1 MTRPLTIGNAQ
12 GFWGDSIDA
21 PARMMRDAPDLDYLT
36 LDYLAEVSLSIMAIQ
51 RDRDPEAGYARD
63 VIDVARSLAPFWK
76 KGQKTKLVTNAGGL
90 NPAGCARAMAVAL
103 REAGCTGMTIGVVT
117 GDDVLAAMKNATGA
131 LAEAFRNW
139 ENHTPLDAVR
149 DRLMTANA
157 YTGARGAVDALA
169 QGADIVLTGRMADPC
184 MGLAPAMH
192 HYGWS
197 WDDFDRLAAGILVGH
212 LIECGSQCCGGISTE
227 WLDLPDLVHMGFP
240 VCEVEA
246 DGSFVVTMPPGS
258 GGSVNRRTVTEQI
271 LYEIGD
277 PGNYLCPDV
286 TVDLLGVRVEEV
298 GENRVRVSGAKG
310 TPPPDTL
317 KVNATYRDGYRAS
330 GQITIFGRNAVAKAR
345 KSGDIILDRLR
356 EAGYTYA
363 RTNVECLGAGAC
375 APGVTPEPELLE
387 TVMRISVADPDK
399 AAVERFTKEIAVLAC
414 GGAQGTTGYAGG
426 RPSVS
431 PVFGFWPCLI
441 DRERIETNVEI
452 VEV

>member
-1 MTRPLTIGNAQ
+1 MAKPLTIGNAQ

-21 PARMMRDAPDLDYLT
+21 PARLMREAPELDYLT

-51 RDRDPEAGYARD
+51 RSRDPEAGYARD
-63 VIDVARSLAPFWK
+63 VMGVARSLAPYWK
-76 KGQKTKLVTNAGGL
+76 KGQRTKLVTNAGGL
-90 NPAGCARAMAVAL
+90 NPGACARAMAEAL
-103 REAGCTGMTIGVVT
+103 REEGCEGMRIGVVT
-117 GDDVLAAMKNATGA
+117 GDDVFAHVQSSSGGA
-131 LAEAFRNW
+131 FKNW
-139 ENHTPLDAVR
+139 ENGEPLDTVR

-157 YTGARGAVDALA
+157 YTGAKGAVEALGE
-169 QGADIVLTGRMADPC
+169 GADIVLTGRMADPC

-197 WDDFDRLAAGILVGH
+197 WEDYDKLAAGILVGH

-227 WLDLPDLVHMGFP
+227 WLSLPDLVHMGFP
-240 VCEVEA
+240 ICEVEP
-246 DGSFVVTMPPGS
+246 DGAFTVTMPEGA

-286 TVDLLGVRVEEV
+286 AVNLLEVGVEET
-298 GENRVRVSGAKG
+298 GTNRVRVTGAKG
-310 TPPPDTL
+310 APPPDTL
-317 KVNATYRDGYRAS
+317 KVNATYRDGYRAT

-345 KSGDIILDRLR
+345 KSGEIILERLR

-363 RTNVECLGAGAC
+363 RTNIEALGAGAC

-387 TVMRISVADPDK
+387 SVMRISVADNDK
-399 AAVERFTKEIAVLAC
+399 AAIERFTKEIAVLAC

-441 DRERIETNVEI
+441 DRSQVETQVEI
-452 VEV
+452 VDV